1 MFLLKG
7 ISRIV
12 LALTIIMSGL
22 IVCIFVPQTTE
33 MLARATSQASTFGVT
48 EDTIVQASLATRDF
62 ALGIIG
68 QTGLENKLET
78 LGLPA
83 GALDSFMLTHL
94 KDCTPIFENIKKL
107 FVMLGMISV
116 VACVVT
122 AIVGGKKSLSK
133 LLWQSSLIAILVII
147 AFGAWVGFSFDSF
160 FTWMHSL
167 FFTAGTWTFSSSSLL
182 ICMYPEN
189 FWMGMGI
196 VWGAVS
202 ILVSFILIVVSRAIS
217 KKR

>member
-7 ISRIV
+7 ISRIT

-33 MLARATSQASTFGVT
+33 MLSRTTSQASTFGVPK
-48 EDTIVQASLATRDF
+48 DTIVQASLATRDF

-68 QTGLENKLET
+68 QAGLENKLES

-83 GALDSFMLTHL
+83 GALDSFMLSHL

-107 FVMLGMISV
+107 FVVLGMVSIIL
-116 VACVVT
+116 CVIN
-122 AIVGGKKSLSK
+122 AILGGRKNLSK
-133 LLWQSSLIAILVII
+133 LLWQSSLLAILVIV

-167 FFTAGTWTFSSSSLL
+167 FFTSGTWTFSSSSLL
-182 ICMYPEN
+182 ICMYPED

-202 ILVSFILIVVSRAIS
+202 ILVSLILIVVSRTIA
-217 KKR
+217 KR